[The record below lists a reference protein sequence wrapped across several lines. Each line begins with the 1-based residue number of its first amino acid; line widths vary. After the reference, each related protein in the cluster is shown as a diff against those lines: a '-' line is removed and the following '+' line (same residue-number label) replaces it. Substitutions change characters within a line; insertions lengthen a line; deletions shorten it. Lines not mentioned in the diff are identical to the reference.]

1 MLDLNAVHREVA
13 RIPGSQHCIC
23 CVSRGSDQAVRLRQS
38 NANGG
43 KLSPPFTSLPTLRS
57 PNRQDTE
64 TIKQLLRRRCL
75 RRSQPPNDFLDVD
88 G

>member
-23 CVSRGSDQAVRLRQS
+23 CVSRGSDQAVRLGQS